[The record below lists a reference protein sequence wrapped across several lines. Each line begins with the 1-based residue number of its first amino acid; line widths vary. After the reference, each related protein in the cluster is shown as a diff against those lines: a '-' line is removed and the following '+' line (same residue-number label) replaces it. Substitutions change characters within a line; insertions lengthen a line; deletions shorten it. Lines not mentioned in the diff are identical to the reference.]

1 MCEGRI
7 EEIVCAREREKKR
20 FFFGFFFGRVMLSL
34 LQAHGFAPCIDN
46 ELILLTVEGILMAS
60 ARTENLRA
68 LEICLLPDDGF
79 VFIAPNLER
88 LIEILCE
95 SIV

>member
-1 MCEGRI
+1 
-7 EEIVCAREREKKR
+7 
-20 FFFGFFFGRVMLSL
+20 
-34 LQAHGFAPCIDN
+34 
-46 ELILLTVEGILMAS
+46 MAS

-79 VFIAPNLER
+79 VIAPNLER

>member
-1 MCEGRI
+1 
-7 EEIVCAREREKKR
+7 VRERER
-20 FFFGFFFGRVMLSL
+20 RQEFLFCCRVMLSL

-79 VFIAPNLER
+79 VFLAPNLER